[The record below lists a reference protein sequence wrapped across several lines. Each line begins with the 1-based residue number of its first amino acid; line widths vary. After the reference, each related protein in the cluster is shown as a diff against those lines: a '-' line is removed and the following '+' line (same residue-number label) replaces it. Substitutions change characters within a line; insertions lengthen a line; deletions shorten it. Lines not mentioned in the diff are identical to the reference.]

1 MEDTVGALAYI
12 VVGGGPG
19 TDVSTE
25 YGSGVSPSG
34 FADQVG
40 NSPYHA
46 ATDFESSIGTFIN
59 GACGAICLNMTFNGV
74 SSGGLNAG
82 ACSVIHNGH
91 CHDRGSAGMIDDQ
104 AAIDNICA
112 TVTGGNLKY
121 LQAERPVFSGRFGVG
136 FLDSQTITMGINT
149 NANLYSH
156 TSDGCADTKIVD
168 IETSYGEGGPG
179 DITGGYRVRLAA
191 LAWRWLVANPAT
203 GIPDRVV
210 SDQLTEGGTKTE
222 VPYFFEDTLVPAG
235 AEVSV
240 PKFVWNGSAQTA
252 GGGCPSASGDRGGA
266 VALLVQCVGS
276 AGIYCQQYAH
286 LYINGADNGMTA
298 ACFNTSTTSEN
309 IASNWFNHDP
319 ISSYQYVLA
328 LKGGEMTSVPYA
340 GVPGGS
346 IAMHTCTSKAYCTGN
361 NDLSSQAE
369 TFKGDGS
376 DTLCGQCGVIL
387 MEND

>member
-59 GACGAICLNMTFNGV
+59 GACGATCLNMTFNGV
-74 SSGGLNAG
+74 STGGLNAG

-136 FLDSQTITMGINT
+136 FLNSQTITMGINT

-156 TSDGCADTKIVD
+156 TSDGCANAKIVD

-179 DITGGYRVRLAA
+179 DVTGGYRVRLAA

-210 SDQLTEGGTKTE
+210 SDQLTEGETKTE

-235 AEVSV
+235 AEVLRSEV
-240 PKFVWNGSAQTA
+240 RVERQRADRRRRLPVNQRRPRRCGRAA
-252 GGGCPSASGDRGGA
+252 RAVRRLGGNLLPAVRASLHQRSRQRHDGGLLQYQHHQREHRQQLVQSRSDLVVSIRARFERRRDDVGA
-266 VALLVQCVGS
+266 VSRRFGRFDRHAHVHEQNLLYG
-276 AGIYCQQYAH
+276 QQRPF
-286 LYINGADNGMTA
+286 GA
-298 ACFNTSTTSEN
+298 S
-309 IASNWFNHDP
+309 
-319 ISSYQYVLA
+319 
-328 LKGGEMTSVPYA
+328 
-340 GVPGGS
+340 
-346 IAMHTCTSKAYCTGN
+346 
-361 NDLSSQAE
+361 
-369 TFKGDGS
+369 
-376 DTLCGQCGVIL
+376 
-387 MEND
+387 